1 MMIQNALTLLQ
12 ELSEI
17 EEVISQIEGQILSNS
32 LEIDMEEILQKTLT
46 TYRKQ
51 RD

>member
-17 EEVISQIEGQILSNS
+17 EEMITRIEGQILSNS
-32 LEIDMEEILQKTLT
+32 LDVDMEDILQKALT